1 METRPSSPLI
11 GCCRSGGI
19 VAATWAS
26 LVHHG
31 WDGYAD
37 MTAQVVRAADT
48 VRSVLELQTIHRRS
62 SIITE

>member
-1 METRPSSPLI
+1 M
-11 GCCRSGGI
+11 
-19 VAATWAS
+19 AATWAS

-62 SIITE
+62 LTITEYAILCDYEN